1 MTTVRDKTE
10 TGEPD
15 MSGDH
20 EHRGRGR
27 FRFYP
32 YQADKADKAGKA
44 GILEK
49 TTHARERIAS
59 PHDTH
64 AMPDMQVSCRGL
76 RGEQLIFEFE
86 L

>member
-1 MTTVRDKTE
+1 MTTVRAKTE

-20 EHRGRGR
+20 EHRGR

-32 YQADKADKAGKA
+32 YQADKAGKA

-64 AMPDMQVSCRGL
+64 AKPDMQVSCRGL
-76 RGEQLIFEFE
+76 RGEQLFFEFE